1 MNKAKKPTVLAVDDT
16 PDILHLVMELLHKDY
31 TLKLINDPQKAL
43 ELLQTN
49 PDIDLILLDVMMP
62 VMDGYDLCRRIKSN
76 PHYEK
81 VPVIFL
87 TALEKMSDVVRG
99 FESGAVDYVTKPFVP
114 EVLRARVKTH
124 VERKLAYDALAR
136 ELEAKEEML
145 FKQSRM
151 SVLGEMFEN
160 VTHQWKQPLSII
172 NVGCSTLKMSY
183 EFDELTMDEVITTVD
198 MIIAEAEYLSQTID
212 DFRDFAR
219 EENEREL
226 FDMRTLFE
234 HALEILSF
242 RLSKMDIEVSN
253 AIESFRYRSC
263 KNYII
268 QVFINILNNAMDVLE
283 KNAQKGW
290 IKATSRVEDGLFI
303 VSVCDSGG
311 GIQVVDIDSVFEKYV
326 TTKEAKEG
334 TGLGLY
340 MTKEILQKKVDAEI
354 TAYNKDEGACFEIR
368 FQFAYA
374 EGFDDAAV

>member
-1 MNKAKKPTVLAVDDT
+1 MKKAKKPVVLAVDDT
-16 PDILHLVMELLHKDY
+16 PDNLHLVMELLHKDY
-31 TLKLINDPQKAL
+31 TLKLINNPKKAL
-43 ELLQTN
+43 ELLKTN
-49 PDIDLILLDVMMP
+49 PHIDLILLDVMMP
-62 VMDGYDLCRRIKSN
+62 VIDGYELCKIIKSDAY
-76 PHYEK
+76 YEK

-87 TALEKMSDVVRG
+87 TALEKMDDVIKG

-183 EFDELTMDEVITTVD
+183 EFDELTMDEVITTID
-198 MIIAEAEYLSQTID
+198 MVMAEAEYLSQTID

-219 EENEREL
+219 EDNEREL
-226 FDMRTLFE
+226 FDMHTLFE
-234 HALEILSF
+234 HAIEILSF
-242 RLSKMDIEVSN
+242 RLGKVDIQISN
-253 AIESFRYRSC
+253 AIESFKYRLC

-268 QVFINILNNAMDVLE
+268 QVFINILNNAIDVLE
-283 KNAQKGW
+283 KNSQKGW
-290 IKATSRVEDGLFI
+290 IRASSKVDGNFFI
-303 VSVCDSGG
+303 VTICDSGG
-311 GIQVVDIDSVFEKYV
+311 GITLEDTASIFDKYV
-326 TTKEAKEG
+326 TTKDAKEG

-340 MTKEILQKKVDAEI
+340 MTKEILRKKVDAEI

-368 FQFAYA
+368 FKFAHA
-374 EGFDDAAV
+374 EAFDDAAV

>member
-1 MNKAKKPTVLAVDDT
+1 MINAKKPTVLAVDDT
-16 PDILHLVMELLHKDY
+16 PDNLHLVMELLRNDY
-31 TLKLINDPQKAL
+31 TLKLINDPSKAL
-43 ELLQTN
+43 ELLKTN
-49 PDIDLILLDVMMP
+49 PDIDLILLDIMMP
-62 VMDGYDLCRRIKSN
+62 VMDGYELCKIIKSN

-87 TALEKMSDVVRG
+87 TALEKMSDVIKG
-99 FESGAVDYVTKPFVP
+99 FESGAADYVTKPFVP

-124 VERKLAYDALAR
+124 VEKKLAYDALSR

-151 SVLGEMFEN
+151 SILGEMFEN

-198 MIIAEAEYLSQTID
+198 MVMAESEYLSQTID

-219 EENEREL
+219 EDNEREL

-253 AIESFRYRSC
+253 DIESFKYRSC
-263 KNYII
+263 RNYII

-283 KNAQKGW
+283 KSAKGW
-290 IKATSRVEDGLFI
+290 IKATSRVEDDFFI
-303 VSVCDSGG
+303 VSVCDNGG
-311 GIQVVDIDSVFEKYV
+311 GIKVDDIDSIFEKHV

-334 TGLGLY
+334 AGLGLY
-340 MTKEILQKKVDAEI
+340 MTKEILQKKIDAEI
-354 TAYNKDEGACFEIR
+354 AAHNEKDGACFEIR
-368 FQFAYA
+368 FKFTYA
-374 EGFDDAAV
+374 EGFDDAQV

>member
-1 MNKAKKPTVLAVDDT
+1 MKKANKPTILAVDDT
-16 PDILHLVMELLHKDY
+16 PDNLHLVMELLHHDY
-31 TLKLINDPQKAL
+31 TLKLINDPKKAL
-43 ELLQTN
+43 ELLQKN
-49 PDIDLILLDVMMP
+49 PEIDLILLDVMMP
-62 VMDGYDLCRRIKSN
+62 VMDGYELCKIIKSN

-81 VPVIFL
+81 VPVVFL
-87 TALEKMSDVVRG
+87 TALEKMSDVIKG
-99 FESGAVDYVTKPFVP
+99 FESGAADYVTKPFVP

-124 VERKLAYDALAR
+124 VEKKLAYDALSK

-183 EFDELTMDEVITTVD
+183 EFDELTMDEVITTID
-198 MIIAEAEYLSQTID
+198 MVMAEAEYLSQTID

-219 EENEREL
+219 EDNEREL
-226 FDMRTLFE
+226 FDMHTLFE

-242 RLSKMDIEVSN
+242 RLSKIEIEVSN
-253 AIESFRYRSC
+253 DIESFKYRSC
-263 KNYII
+263 RNYII

-283 KNAQKGW
+283 KSCKKGW
-290 IKATSRVEDGLFI
+290 IKATSRVEDDFFI

-311 GIQVVDIDSVFEKYV
+311 GIKVDDIDSIFEKYV

-334 TGLGLY
+334 AGLGLY

-354 TAYNKDEGACFEIR
+354 AAYNKDEGACFEIR
-368 FQFAYA
+368 FKFVYA